1 MLYNVLGWVKTDTV
15 GLASGLGEV
24 FILNKLSIILK
35 TISVP
40 NIQRTKRPKKTQM
53 SGLKKETKY
62 KYKIF

>member
-24 FILNKLSIILK
+24 FILNKLSIIFKNNIGAKYPENK
-35 TISVP
+35 TS
-40 NIQRTKRPKKTQM
+40 KKTQM